1 MSHETLRA
9 MTSSGATLN
18 VLVVDDNVELGENI
32 CEILESIEDLA
43 VRCTF
48 LNSAQAAREFA
59 AQNDIALAL
68 VDVHLP
74 DDRGTALLTEI
85 RRFSEHAQVIVITGD
100 ASIETAI
107 AAVEGGAFS
116 YLVKPFESKQ
126 LLERAK
132 LALGQASLLIERKQ
146 LRAEL
151 EASEKKHRNLVE
163 HVPAFVLALN
173 ENGQIVL
180 WNRYLEE
187 VTGYTRAEML
197 GQLGE
202 PLIRGDEDQPLSIKH
217 GGHRWVRWQRAV
229 VTDRREARLTYA
241 MGTDVTDEREMLRR
255 TLRSERL
262 AAVGTLAAG
271 LAHEVRNPL
280 NSALLQLQVLERRI
294 SKGKTSPPELEPVVL
309 LVKEEIRR
317 LERLVA
323 DFLAFAR
330 PNQLELAEH
339 PINALAESVVELL
352 QPEAK
357 QAHTKLLCRL
367 APEAGSAPIDPQHF
381 RQILLNLVRNAI
393 DACAGGGTVEVVSA
407 RHTAEVTLEVRDN
420 GAGFPSDAEIFD
432 AFYTTKE
439 GGTGLGLSI
448 VHRLVT
454 AHGGRIT
461 ASSKGG
467 ITRFII
473 HLPTTPA
480 EVHAG

>member
-1 MSHETLRA
+1 MN
-9 MTSSGATLN
+9 SSPLN
-18 VLVVDDNVELGENI
+18 VLVVDDNVELGENV
-32 CEILESIEDLA
+32 CEILESIEDRR
-43 VRCTF
+43 VQCTF
-48 LNSAQAAREFA
+48 LSSARAAREFA
-59 AQNDIALAL
+59 AHNDIALAL
-68 VDVHLP
+68 IDVHLP
-74 DDRGTALLTEI
+74 DDRGTALLAEI
-85 RRFSEHAQVIVITGD
+85 KRFSEHAQVIVITGD

-132 LALGQASLLIERKQ
+132 LALGQASLLIEREQ

-151 EASEKKHRNLVE
+151 EASEEKHRNLVE
-163 HVPAFVLALN
+163 NVPAFVLALD

-187 VTGYTRAEML
+187 VTGYTRREML

-202 PLIRGDEDQPLSIKH
+202 PLVSGDEDQPLVIKH

-229 VTDRREARLTYA
+229 VIDRRAARLTYA
-241 MGTDVTDEREMLRR
+241 MGIDVTDERQMLQR

-294 SKGKTSPPELEPVVL
+294 SKGKTSIAELAPVVL
-309 LVKEEIRR
+309 LVKDEIRR
-317 LERLVA
+317 LEHLVA

-330 PNQLELAEH
+330 PNRLEVAEH
-339 PINALAESVVELL
+339 SVNSLAESVVELL

-357 QAHTKLLCRL
+357 QASTTLVCRL
-367 APEAGSAPIDPQHF
+367 APEAGTAPIDPEHF
-381 RQILLNLVRNAI
+381 RQVLLNLVRNAI

-420 GAGFPSDAEIFD
+420 GAGFPPDAEIFD

-461 ASSKGG
+461 ATSGGG
-467 ITRFII
+467 ITRFVI

-480 EVHAG
+480 RGRIG